1 MSNPLIN
8 NPTWASLVNGMIL
21 VLQNPKASSESHE
34 AITAELQRMAK
45 LADSYGKGI
54 DDLDKFIA
62 NYIGDDGVPST
73 DMALSMRQT
82 DYPETDEDYSDF
94 LLDLRNSGIT
104 NMNGAGPYLQ
114 AHFHITKV
122 EANKVLIN
130 WMKSFENKS

>member
-45 LADSYGKGI
+45 LADAYGKSI
-54 DDLDKFIA
+54 DA
-62 NYIGDDGVPST
+62 VPST

-82 DYPETDEDYSDF
+82 DYPETDEDYADF
-94 LLDLRNSGIT
+94 LLDLRNNGVT

-130 WMKSFENKS
+130 WMKSFEKKS

>member
-45 LADSYGKGI
+45 LADAYGKSI
-54 DDLDKFIA
+54 DA
-62 NYIGDDGVPST
+62 VPST

-114 AHFHITKV
+114 AHFHLTKV

>member
-54 DDLDKFIA
+54 DDLDNFIA

-94 LLDLRNSGIT
+94 LLDLRI
-104 NMNGAGPYLQ
+104 
-114 AHFHITKV
+114 
-122 EANKVLIN
+122 
-130 WMKSFENKS
+130 

>member
-45 LADSYGKGI
+45 LADAYGKGI
-54 DDLDKFIA
+54 EDDA
-62 NYIGDDGVPST
+62 VPST

-82 DYPETDEDYSDF
+82 DYPETDEDYADF
-94 LLDLRNSGIT
+94 LLDLRNSGVT

>member
-45 LADSYGKGI
+45 LADAYGKSAE
-54 DDLDKFIA
+54 KSVEFIA
-62 NYIGDDGVPST
+62 YPSDVVPST

-94 LLDLRNSGIT
+94 LLDLRNSGVT

>member
-1 MSNPLIN
+1 MNNPLIN

-34 AITAELQRMAK
+34 AITTELQRMAK
-45 LADSYGKGI
+45 LADAYGK
-54 DDLDKFIA
+54 LAEKSVEFIA
-62 NYIGDDGVPST
+62 YPSDVVPST

-82 DYPETDEDYSDF
+82 DYPETDEDYADF
-94 LLDLRNSGIT
+94 LLDLRDKGVT

-122 EANKVLIN
+122 EANKVLIK

>member
-8 NPTWASLVNGMIL
+8 NTTWASLVNGMIL

-45 LADSYGKGI
+45 LADAYGKSI
-54 DDLDKFIA
+54 DA
-62 NYIGDDGVPST
+62 VPST

>member
-45 LADSYGKGI
+45 LADAYGKSI
-54 DDLDKFIA
+54 DA
-62 NYIGDDGVPST
+62 VPST

-94 LLDLRNSGIT
+94 LLDLRNSGVT

>member
-45 LADSYGKGI
+45 LADAYGKSI
-54 DDLDKFIA
+54 EDDA
-62 NYIGDDGVPST
+62 VPST

-94 LLDLRNSGIT
+94 LLDLRNSGVT

>member
-34 AITAELQRMAK
+34 AITTELQRMAK
-45 LADSYGKGI
+45 LADAYGK
-54 DDLDKFIA
+54 LAEKSVEFIA
-62 NYIGDDGVPST
+62 YPSDVVPST

-94 LLDLRNSGIT
+94 LLDLRNSGVT

>member
-54 DDLDKFIA
+54 DDLDNFIA

-82 DYPETDEDYSDF
+82 DYPETDEDYADF
-94 LLDLRNSGIT
+94 LLNLRDSGVT

-130 WMKSFENKS
+130 WMKSFEKKS